1 MVSRISSLLIPFLG
15 NERRIVN
22 NQTTRTLSSSK
33 NTTTDTQDRE
43 IIIKNIV
50 HHFLPKKFR
59 YPLFLQKKHQF
70 IRILPFKL
78 AFETIIY
85 LEFTFFRPN
94 SLYKNPIQSFTNE
107 GKNQCKIKKISS
119 FIISPSEAL
128 PFSIPFNFVSVSLS
142 FAITSIVLRAV

>member
-15 NERRIVN
+15 NERWIVN

-43 IIIKNIV
+43 IIIKIIV
-50 HHFLPKKFR
+50 HHFLPKKFH

-78 AFETIIY
+78 ALETIIY

-119 FIISPSEAL
+119 CRSSSLGVLHPPTPL
-128 PFSIPFNFVSVSLS
+128 PLAS
-142 FAITSIVLRAV
+142 VLRISDKICKTFTPL